1 MLRER
6 EKVKA
11 GKQKEGSELR
21 PRNKKNLNKRLL
33 ACGGVIERDPASRR
47 GRWAEGREAVRV
59 EIGCGKGDFITG
71 LAARDPR
78 ILYVGIE
85 CVESVLV
92 IAAEKAVNA
101 GLSNVVFV
109 PGNALYMAEFFDP
122 GEIDEIYLN
131 FSDPWPKERNQ
142 KNRLTGDTFMPLY
155 VHLLKDG
162 GLICQK
168 TDNRPL
174 FDFSVE
180 TYKSYG
186 CGLETISY
194 DLHHESYYGGLG
206 NILTEYEKKFSEAG
220 TPICYAKVRMP
231 DRDSVRDRID
241 ACLEAVRKRREFEA
255 RFGH

>member
-1 MLRER
+1 M
-6 EKVKA
+6 
-11 GKQKEGSELR
+11 R
-21 PRNKKNLNKRLL
+21 PRNKKNLSKRMQ
-33 ACGGVIERDPASRR
+33 ACSGLIERSPSDLK
-47 GRWAEGREAVRV
+47 GRWAEGKMAVRV

-71 LAARDPR
+71 LAARHPEV
-78 ILYVGIE
+78 LYVGIE

-92 IAAEKAVNA
+92 IAAEKAMNA
-101 GLSNVVFV
+101 GLSNVIFV
-109 PGNALYMAEFFDP
+109 PGNALYMAEFFAQ

-162 GLICQK
+162 GFIYQK

-180 TYKSYG
+180 TYKSFG
-186 CGLETISY
+186 CTLVEVSY
-194 DLHHESYYGGLG
+194 DLHHESYYETLG
-206 NILTEYEKKFSEAG
+206 NILTEYERKFSEAG

-231 DRDSVRDRID
+231 ARDSVQYRID
-241 ACLEAVRKRREFEA
+241 VCLEGVRKRREFEA
-255 RFGH
+255 RFGY